1 MLPYRVDSNKKKVTV
16 ANQTSVPYAIDS
28 WVGIKIMSDVDNF
41 DLRKK
46 LKLLKNNVSLDK
58 ISTYKQTHTSKCQW
72 HYRTFV
78 TITYYLLLLNVAIN

>member
-1 MLPYRVDSNKKKVTV
+1 
-16 ANQTSVPYAIDS
+16 
-28 WVGIKIMSDVDNF
+28 MSDVDNF

-78 TITYYLLLLNVAIN
+78 TI